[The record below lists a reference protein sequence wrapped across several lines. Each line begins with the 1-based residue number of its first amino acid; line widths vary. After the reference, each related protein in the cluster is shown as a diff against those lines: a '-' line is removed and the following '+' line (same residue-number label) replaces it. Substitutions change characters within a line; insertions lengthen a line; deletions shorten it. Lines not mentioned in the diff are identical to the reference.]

1 MTGIQEEYAR
11 ALFQLAMENDLLK
24 ATESGYLAFVEA
36 LDDDTMHFF
45 NHPKITK
52 QEKRDVLEKA
62 IKLELL
68 RHFIFVLIDNDR
80 MSLART
86 IYYAFV
92 ELINQMNKVKQVK
105 VYASQK
111 LTAKQIDSIRQ
122 KLEKSL
128 LHAIE
133 IEEIIDEKILS
144 GIRIEIDGMV
154 LDETSNRQL
163 EDLKTNL
170 KRG

>member
-11 ALFQLAMENDLLK
+11 ALFQLAMEHDLLNDMQ
-24 ATESGYLAFVEA
+24 TGFLAFVEA

-62 IKLELL
+62 VSLELL
-68 RHFIFVLIDNDR
+68 RHFLFVLVDNER
-80 MSLART
+80 MSLSGT

-92 ELINQMNKVKQVK
+92 DLINQMKKVKQVK
-105 VYASQK
+105 VYAKQK
-111 LTAKQIDSIRQ
+111 LTVKQKDTIRQ

-128 LHAIE
+128 SHSIE
-133 IEEIIDEKILS
+133 IEELIDETIFS
-144 GIRIEIDGMV
+144 GIRIEIDGMII
-154 LDETSNRQL
+154 DETSNRQL
-163 EDLKTNL
+163 EDLKANL